1 MGVSEESTF
10 SVCRSLSLPPS
21 RGRIGSI
28 GVLWLEKGTLFRN
41 NIASE
46 YRHILT
52 RGQAYYRLPLEP
64 GFWLPNAEC
73 LVNREPTTCNPGP
86 SEDNCRADA
95 ISCTMLVGDSSNSYR
110 PRAPFGATCE
120 APTLVQQCDWLSYPE
135 LITNPPS
142 KIYTI
147 PSSISIN
154 DPEFPF
160 ACAPGILGSADEAY
174 QTSPACAGKCPAG
187 WYCPFANTTSEIA
200 CTTGSFCPTGSSN
213 PLPCAAGSYLNLTNA
228 TSQADCFA
236 CPTGSSCA
244 TGSSTPSACAPGTVS
259 AQAGMSECTNCVA
272 GKFQSNVGATA
283 CRDCIA
289 GASARLDPSTSGS
302 PPPSLACLSPP
313 LLTQCSVDRHP
324 PPQDGHFTDMLF
336 YRVLPGFLIQFGIAA
351 DPAQQRKW
359 DYTVGPD
366 GEKVWT
372 NPPLADEPNR
382 AKFRAGSLSFAGA
395 GENTRSCHLFIAMEP
410 FGSQVLGAGPHE
422 TTIGFVD
429 DGLDKRVGL
438 GDGLEVMDRI
448 CRKHKHHG
456 YPDTGSLQEPLIE
469 HGNAAAAEYPELDR
483 ILSAEIIEG

>member
-1 MGVSEESTF
+1 
-10 SVCRSLSLPPS
+10 
-21 RGRIGSI
+21 
-28 GVLWLEKGTLFRN
+28 
-41 NIASE
+41 
-46 YRHILT
+46 
-52 RGQAYYRLPLEP
+52 
-64 GFWLPNAEC
+64 
-73 LVNREPTTCNPGP
+73 
-86 SEDNCRADA
+86 
-95 ISCTMLVGDSSNSYR
+95 
-110 PRAPFGATCE
+110 
-120 APTLVQQCDWLSYPE
+120 
-135 LITNPPS
+135 
-142 KIYTI
+142 
-147 PSSISIN
+147 
-154 DPEFPF
+154 
-160 ACAPGILGSADEAY
+160 
-174 QTSPACAGKCPAG
+174 
-187 WYCPFANTTSEIA
+187 
-200 CTTGSFCPTGSSN
+200 
-213 PLPCAAGSYLNLTNA
+213 
-228 TSQADCFA
+228 
-236 CPTGSSCA
+236 
-244 TGSSTPSACAPGTVS
+244 
-259 AQAGMSECTNCVA
+259 
-272 GKFQSNVGATA
+272 
-283 CRDCIA
+283 
-289 GASARLDPSTSGS
+289 
-302 PPPSLACLSPP
+302 
-313 LLTQCSVDRHP
+313 
-324 PPQDGHFTDMLF
+324 MLF